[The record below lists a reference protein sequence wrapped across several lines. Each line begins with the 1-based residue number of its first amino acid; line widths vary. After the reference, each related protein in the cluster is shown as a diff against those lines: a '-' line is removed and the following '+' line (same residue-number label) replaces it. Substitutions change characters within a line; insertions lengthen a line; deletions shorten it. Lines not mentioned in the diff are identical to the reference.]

1 MIVNIKHIHNKL
13 KHKYQNDPS
22 QYNDMIINNL
32 IKTRSCKL
40 VTVIKECMIFD
51 YSEEFLKRYYLVKES
66 YDRIPKFVN
75 YYKNYLKFFCRPTFR
90 HSTLNDVVQHYGE
103 VCAEM
108 YYNKNYGK
116 KSKKSKDKK
125 EKNMNTKDNGV
136 NNEKIFTDTVKGN
149 INNISNSHRHKGHKY
164 QTPIKKKNNFY
175 NQTINNECSKETIKF
190 GDDEEFNTLN
200 TKSIIKDTSL
210 LSILNAFNN
219 NTNNVHSN
227 IHTYHKIKPQQS
239 NVMTNKVN
247 MYTDKKTKLNISTP
261 NTYALKAFATSTIQQ
276 QHHPRKNN
284 LKLMSPTCVMM
295 NTHLQ
300 GYNMNSNSNNV
311 NNVNGVY
318 NDSNLKYPIL
328 HSRAK
333 TESQNIRLT
342 AKPQKKRVISD
353 LASNNNNNIVV
364 TTTTTANTN
373 VNAVAA
379 ELRNKK
385 MFTTTSRNFIQRHKP
400 VFTSFNH
407 FDQQQQ
413 LLNNKNGK
421 ALPFLNS
428 ISSRNANVNS
438 NSGNLFRT
446 TMINNLNNTNKK
458 ILHHNT
464 PSKLTNQKFSIY
476 KGRNKKITKY
486 SLNTKL
492 KLG

>member
-1 MIVNIKHIHNKL
+1 
-13 KHKYQNDPS
+13 
-22 QYNDMIINNL
+22 MIINNL

-51 YSEEFLKRYYLVKES
+51 YNEEFLKRYYLVKES
-66 YDRIPKFVN
+66 YERIPKFVN

-90 HSTLNDVVQHYGE
+90 HSKLNDVVQHYGE

-116 KSKKSKDKK
+116 KSKKNKDGKKDK
-125 EKNMNTKDNGV
+125 NGNANGGI

-149 INNISNSHRHKGHKY
+149 INNISSHRNKGHKY
-164 QTPIKKKNNFY
+164 QTPIKRKNTFY
-175 NQTINNECSKETIKF
+175 NQTIHNECSKETIKLN
-190 GDDEEFNTLN
+190 DDDDDFNTII
-200 TKSIIKDTSL
+200 TKSIIKDASL

-219 NTNNVHSN
+219 NNSNNTKAHIN
-227 IHTYHKIKPQQS
+227 IHTYHKIKTQ
-239 NVMTNKVN
+239 TTTDKVN
-247 MYTDKKTKLNISTP
+247 TYTEKKTKLNISTP
-261 NTYALKAFATSTIQQ
+261 NTYAFKAFASSTIQQ

-284 LKLMSPTCVMM
+284 LKLMSPTCAM

-300 GYNMNSNSNNV
+300 GYNNN
-311 NNVNGVY
+311 NNIIAMY
-318 NDSNLKYPIL
+318 NDSTIKYPIL

-342 AKPQKKRVISD
+342 AKPQKKRVVSD
-353 LASNNNNNIVV
+353 LASNNNNNQNDKVAYHNHIV
-364 TTTTTANTN
+364 TTTNANAD
-373 VNAVAA
+373 V
-379 ELRNKK
+379 RNKK

-438 NSGNLFRT
+438 GSGNLFRT
-446 TMINNLNNTNKK
+446 TMMNNINNNNKK
-458 ILHHNT
+458 MFHHNT
-464 PSKLTNQKFSIY
+464 PSKLNNQKFSIY
-476 KGRNKKITKY
+476 KGRNKKITKF

-492 KLG
+492 KVG

>member
-1 MIVNIKHIHNKL
+1 MIVNIKYIHNKL

-22 QYNDMIINNL
+22 QYNNMIINNL

-108 YYNKNYGK
+108 YYNKNYGN
-116 KSKKSKDKK
+116 KSKKNKDKK
-125 EKNMNTKDNGV
+125 EKNVKAKDNGV

-149 INNISNSHRHKGHKY
+149 INNISNSHKHKTHKY

-175 NQTINNECSKETIKF
+175 NQTINNECSKETIKL
-190 GDDEEFNTLN
+190 GDDEEFNTL
-200 TKSIIKDTSL
+200 TMKSIIKDTSL
-210 LSILNAFNN
+210 LSILNAFNSNYSNNN
-219 NTNNVHSN
+219 NTHIN

-239 NVMTNKVN
+239 NAMNKVN
-247 MYTDKKTKLNISTP
+247 TYTDKKTKLNISTP

-300 GYNMNSNSNNV
+300 GYN
-311 NNVNGVY
+311 NVNGVY
-318 NDSNLKYPIL
+318 NDNNIKYPIL

-353 LASNNNNNIVV
+353 LASSNNNNIIV
-364 TTTTTANTN
+364 TTTTTTTTTTNTN
-373 VNAVAA
+373 ANAVAA

-428 ISSRNANVNS
+428 MSSRNANVNS

-446 TMINNLNNTNKK
+446 TMMNNLNNTNKK
-458 ILHHNT
+458 MLHHNT
-464 PSKLTNQKFSIY
+464 PSKLNNQKFSIY
-476 KGRNKKITKY
+476 KGRNKKTTKY